1 MKLLFFALTMVSVSA
16 LAHDHYGE
24 AGCGLGTMVVGQ
36 NGNQVL
42 AATLNGTSG
51 SQTFGITSGTS
62 NCTDQG
68 AVKASNRIPMYIE
81 VNKLSLAKEASRGQG
96 EAIAGLAA
104 LYGCDD
110 KKMGAALKA
119 NYNQIFEETQMNPAG
134 IRKNIDNIAL
144 TQSCGG

>member
-1 MKLLFFALTMVSVSA
+1 MKLLIAALTMFSVSA
-16 LAHDHYGE
+16 FAHNHYGE
-24 AGCGLGTMVVGQ
+24 AGCGLGTMVMGQ
-36 NGNQVL
+36 NGNQIL
-42 AATLNGTSG
+42 AATTNGTSG

-62 NCTDQG
+62 NCTDHG

-81 VNKLSLAKEASRGQG
+81 VNKLALAKEASRGQG

-119 NYNQIFEETQMNPAG
+119 NYNQVFEETQMNPSA
-134 IRKNIDNIAL
+134 IRKNIDDIAFD
-144 TQSCGG
+144 QACGG